1 MDLLRI
7 RTWHAPEDFTE
18 LEDAFDEQLAELPAK
33 IGEAFEVEF
42 IVDDPELDNLLE
54 YTDKSMEEH
63 PESVQPIDQELFDRM
78 DALIGE
84 LLAF

>member
-1 MDLLRI
+1 
-7 RTWHAPEDFTE
+7 
-18 LEDAFDEQLAELPAK
+18 LPAK

-42 IVDDPELDNLLE
+42 IVDDPELDNFLE

>member
-1 MDLLRI
+1 
-7 RTWHAPEDFTE
+7 
-18 LEDAFDEQLAELPAK
+18 LPAK

-54 YTDKSMEEH
+54 YTDKYMEEH